1 MKLFPVQ
8 ERIKEIFF
16 QHNPRVSKI
25 VFGQRSGKTVLINA
39 LVKEYLRRNIKKNV
53 SIVVPYVEAHKEA
66 LNLGPKLYSD
76 IEPARLN
83 FYSKLCAVPEAGQLV
98 VIEEFLWS
106 RFDNAPLPKEPKDYT
121 ILAVSSLKSKTDLET
136 HFDGTGLEVCLP
148 TAVVNTNI
156 RESELKVN
164 KSSNQYEQFQRD
176 YLCYGEQVRRLD
188 GQPIDI

>member
-16 QHNPRVSKI
+16 QHNPKVSKI

-39 LVKEYLRRNIKKNV
+39 IVKEYLRRNIKMNV
-53 SIVVPYVEAHKEA
+53 SIVIPYVETHKEA

-76 IEPARLN
+76 IKPARLN

-98 VIEEFLWS
+98 VIEEFLWN
-106 RFDNAPLPKEPKDYT
+106 RFDNESLPKEPKDYT

-148 TAVVNTNI
+148 TAVVNTNVP
-156 RESELKVN
+156 ESELKVN

-176 YLCYGEQVRRLD
+176 YFCYGEQVRRLD